1 MPNYFYQF
9 KIMDVKGGKLMILL
23 KCLRSL
29 RALLILVG
37 ITFLFNLPGLMRCH
51 GSVDSTGKSEY
62 GWINSEQIVEVGLAK
77 SLN

>member
-1 MPNYFYQF
+1 MRLF
-9 KIMDVKGGKLMILL
+9 KVSW
-23 KCLRSL
+23 RSL

-62 GWINSEQIVEVGLAK
+62 SQINSEQIVEVGLAK
-77 SLN
+77 SSN